1 MKQRM
6 AARQRLAAAEA
17 AKAKAAEEAEI
28 EAAIGSPSLSPTLDA
43 TQVVYGR
50 SLYVEHLHARQYRSD
65 AVDCLYRILFAAAFI
80 ELRRGIFNSLQVGTG
95 RSIVMNVC
103 VLVCLF
109 VSVRQHIS
117 GTTVQTFCQ
126 TFSSCYVRLRL
137 GLLRWRCDTLCTSG
151 FIHDVV
157 SAHNGEEWATR
168 QKNVYSK

>member
-65 AVDCLYRILFAAAFI
+65 AVDCLYRILFAAAYI

-95 RSIVMNVC
+95 RSIVMNVS
-103 VLVCLF
+103 VCL
-109 VSVRQHIS
+109 SVCLCLSASIS
-117 GTTVQTFCQ
+117 PEPQYKRFA
-126 TFSSCYVRLRL
+126 RLL
-137 GLLRWRCDTLCTSG
+137 
-151 FIHDVV
+151 
-157 SAHNGEEWATR
+157 AHVTCG
-168 QKNVYSK
+168 